1 MTFPRGSRM
10 CRLNDHPNYK
20 NLMGIHCAGVVYN
33 DFHFMDWLKQ
43 ATASAPHF
51 NYQIKV
57 TYFEPIQG
65 FFPVCVI
72 KLVELIVQY
81 VNIRNSIFIS
91 VWLRWILYVLQMNSL
106 CFVDENAIDKIIS
119 FNIREGIRHWI
130 PTAGGF

>member
-10 CRLNDHPNYK
+10 CQLNDHTNYK

-33 DFHFMDWLKQ
+33 RFHFMDWLKQ
-43 ATASAPHF
+43 ATASAPYL

-57 TYFEPIQG
+57 IYFEPIQG

-81 VNIRNSIFIS
+81 ANIKNNIFYFS
-91 VWLRWILYVLQMNSL
+91 LAQMNSL
-106 CFVDENAIDKIIS
+106 FFADENSIDKIIS

-130 PTAGGF
+130 PSIGGI